1 MKLHVPIQRAFAVM
15 ALERAIPAFMP
26 LFVGASAL
34 FALLWT
40 GSYALLP
47 PVWHVTALIGSAVFA
62 AFLLSWG
69 TFRFLFPSK
78 GEALRRIEE
87 RNDLKPGI
95 LDGVFAR
102 SFGSD
107 EGNPLWQAARQR
119 LAHLI
124 GKPKAPFMKID
135 WRGADPLRTRY
146 IAGLLILMAII
157 STQGSQDG
165 LRASL
170 LPPAIPGD
178 PILVDAWIEPPDY
191 TGMASTVIKQGSTRR
206 MMVTPEDSTLH
217 VRLRAKDGRPVRGV
231 LTFNPEEGR
240 RFRVRGAAGEA
251 SAVTLPLTENGTL
264 AVTTGGQTN
273 EIVFR
278 VVQDRPPQ
286 ITVLDEPDT
295 STGSIRMNVNVQDD
309 YPIAEGRMVL
319 SLIPGQKLSRD
330 APMPDNRILEAPEI
344 IELADL
350 AGQPGER
357 AVEAETVEHPWA
369 GLLVKASLEV
379 TDGRGQTATS
389 EPFAFTMP
397 ERTFYNPLSKVV
409 IAERQKLAMAPSHLN
424 NASKMISALTV
435 APDLFD
441 VEASAHL
448 MLKATAQAVAAAK
461 QRDVPD
467 LIDSFWPLAIELE
480 DDGLAFAKAQLDAA
494 EKALRE
500 ALQNGA
506 PQDEL
511 QRRIAE
517 LREAMN
523 NYLRALAESGFADT
537 ELQEGQTALAETDLE
552 ELLRQMEELAN
563 QGSRAEAEALLRQ
576 LEALLQSLRFAN
588 GAPSNRGQDGQQ
600 GQGEGQPG
608 QSGTPGMAGNGG
620 PGGQGQQA
628 LSGTGDLIQQQREL
642 ADQTFSARRGDR
654 GSGGLGGEQRSLS
667 EQLDQLE
674 DSLPQSSDET
684 AEAFR
689 RAREAM
695 GRAAEALDRD
705 DLARAQALQ
714 EQALGALREGGQELA
729 ELFEGEAGSDGEQG
743 TMEGTDPFGRAWR
756 GEGGP
761 SPEEFGLYDPER
773 IRALI
778 AEIRERLK
786 DPSLGE
792 AERDYLESLLE
803 RF

>member
-1 MKLHVPIQRAFAVM
+1 MKLHVPIQRTFVVLAI
-15 ALERAIPAFMP
+15 ERAVPAFMP
-26 LFVGASAL
+26 LFVGTTLL

-47 PVWHVTALIGSAVFA
+47 PVWHVTALIGSTLLL

-69 TFRFLFPSK
+69 TFRFLYPSQR
-78 GEALRRIEE
+78 EALRRIEE
-87 RNDLKPGI
+87 RNHLRPGI

-102 SFGSD
+102 SFGTD
-107 EGNPLWQAARQR
+107 ETNPLWQAARER
-119 LAHLI
+119 LAHMV
-124 GKPKAPFMKID
+124 GRPKVPLMRID
-135 WRGADPLRTRY
+135 WRRADPFRLRY
-146 IAGLLILMAII
+146 VAGLAILAAIL
-157 STQGSQDG
+157 STQGSQEG

-170 LPPAIPGD
+170 MPPAISGEPV
-178 PILVDAWIEPPDY
+178 LVDAWIEPPSY
-191 TGMASTVIKQGSTRR
+191 TGMASTVIKQRAPRR
-206 MMVTPEDSTLH
+206 MLVTPEDSTLH
-217 VRLRAKDGRPVRGV
+217 VRLRAQDGRPVRGV
-231 LTFNPEEGR
+231 LTFDPEEGR
-240 RFRVRGAAGEA
+240 RFRVRGAGGDA
-251 SAVTLPLTENGTL
+251 SAVTLPLTQNGTL
-264 AVTTGGQTN
+264 AVTTGGQTS
-273 EIVFR
+273 EVVFR

-286 ITVLDEPDT
+286 IALLGDPDT
-295 STGSIRMNVNVQDD
+295 STGSIRINVGVVDD
-309 YPIAEGRMVL
+309 YPLAEGRLVI

-330 APMPDNRILEAPEI
+330 APMPDDRVLEEPLTI
-344 IELADL
+344 TLADL
-350 AGQPGER
+350 AGPPGER

-369 GLLVKASLEV
+369 GLLVKATLEV

-424 NASKMISALTV
+424 NASKMLSALTV

-506 PQDEL
+506 PPNEL
-511 QRRIAE
+511 QQRIAE
-517 LREAMN
+517 LRAAMN
-523 NYLRALAESGFADT
+523 EYLRALAESGFAET
-537 ELQEGQTALAETDLE
+537 ELQEGQQALAETDLE
-552 ELLRQMEELAN
+552 DLLKQMEALAN

-588 GAPSNRGQDGQQ
+588 GAPSQGGIDGQQ
-600 GQGEGQPG
+600 GEGQGKPGQGGQPG
-608 QSGTPGMAGNGG
+608 QSGDGG
-620 PGGQGQQA
+620 QGGQGQQA
-628 LSGTGDLIQQQREL
+628 LTGTGNLMQRQREL
-642 ADQTFSARRGDR
+642 ADETFSARRGDR
-654 GSGGLGGEQRSLS
+654 ASGGLGGEQRGLA
-667 EQLDQLE
+667 EQLDQLTE
-674 DSLPQSSDET
+674 GLPPDGDESL
-684 AEAFR
+684 EAFQ

-695 GRAAEALDRD
+695 ERAAEALERNE
-705 DLARAQALQ
+705 LARAQALQ
-714 EQALGALREGGQELA
+714 EQALSALREGGQELA
-729 ELFEGEAGSDGEQG
+729 ELFDGPAGDGEEG
-743 TMEGTDPFGRAWR
+743 TMTGTDPFGRAWS
-756 GEGGP
+756 GDDGP
-761 SPEEFGLYDPER
+761 SPEDFGLYDPER

-786 DPSLGE
+786 DPNLGE